1 MNSFLSRAG
10 IAARR
15 KCDQLIKDG
24 LVTVN
29 GKSAVDPG
37 LSIDSDCDTVKY
49 RGKRIEFQKS
59 FEYILFNKPKGVVC
73 TAKDEKNRMT
83 IFDIIKTTRRLFP
96 VGRLDKSTTG
106 LLLLTDDGDLSYK
119 LSHPKY
125 EINKVY
131 TTRLNRTLE
140 LRDKKKLQD
149 GVKIGKN
156 EYVSAEIRSLNANRT
171 DVEITVHE
179 GKKNMII
186 RMFDAVGYKVVS
198 LDRIK
203 YAGLSKRK
211 LPKSGWRYLTGSE
224 VNRLFALTEH
234 NRGH

>member
-1 MNSFLSRAG
+1 M
-10 IAARR
+10 
-15 KCDQLIKDG
+15 
-24 LVTVN
+24 VTVN

-37 LSIDSDCDTVKY
+37 LSIDSDYDTVKY

>member
-1 MNSFLSRAG
+1 M
-10 IAARR
+10 
-15 KCDQLIKDG
+15 
-24 LVTVN
+24 VTVN

-73 TAKDEKNRMT
+73 TAKDEKNRKT

-131 TTRLNRTLE
+131 TTRLDRTLE

-224 VNRLFALTEH
+224 VSRLFALTEH

>member
-1 MNSFLSRAG
+1 M
-10 IAARR
+10 
-15 KCDQLIKDG
+15 
-24 LVTVN
+24 VTVN

-73 TAKDEKNRMT
+73 TAKDEKNRKT